1 VEKDR
6 RSALIGY
13 GQRSLGVVQEDK
25 NYGIIPHAY
34 DIPSTLE
41 KKKGNAFAG
50 GRYVE
55 SRILRE

>member
-1 VEKDR
+1 
-6 RSALIGY
+6 
-13 GQRSLGVVQEDK
+13 VVQEDK

-55 SRILRE
+55 SRLSRE